1 MKHEISI
8 IIPVLNEEKN
18 IIPLTKKII
27 KSIKKLRYEI
37 IFVDDNS
44 KDETKKILSKL
55 QNNYKFFNPIIRR
68 KNRDLTQSC
77 FDGIHKA
84 KYQNILIMDGDLQHN
99 PKYINPMFSLFKN
112 NEVDIVIGSRELLSG
127 KNKGLSELRRLVS
140 IILIFS
146 FRIFRIET
154 SDPMSGFFL
163 FKKKLY
169 LKNKK
174 FMFGRGFKILA
185 DLLISSRKV
194 LKTKDLKIVF
204 DRRYNSKSKMSY
216 KVLLVL
222 VQFYFTNLFKKTFLR

>member
-1 MKHEISI
+1 MKHELSI

-55 QNNYKFFNPIIRR
+55 QNNYKLFNPIIRR

-99 PKYINPMFSLFKN
+99 PKYINPMFSLLKN
-112 NEVDIVIGSRELLSG
+112 NQVDIVIGSRELLSG

-174 FMFGRGFKILA
+174 IMFGRGFKILA

>member
-8 IIPVLNEEKN
+8 IIPVLNEENN

-27 KSIKKLRYEI
+27 KSIKKLKYEI

-44 KDETKKILSKL
+44 EDNTKKILSKL
-55 QNNYKFFNPIIRR
+55 KNNYRFFNPIIRR

-99 PKYINPMFSLFKN
+99 PKYINPMFSLLKN
-112 NEVDIVIGSRELLSG
+112 NQVDIVIGSRELLSG

-174 FMFGRGFKILA
+174 IMFGRGFKILA

>member
-8 IIPVLNEEKN
+8 IIPVLNEENN

-27 KSIKKLRYEI
+27 KSIKKLKYEI

-44 KDETKKILSKL
+44 EDNTKKILSKL
-55 QNNYKFFNPIIRR
+55 KNNYRFFNPIIRR

-99 PKYINPMFSLFKN
+99 PKYINPMFSLLKN
-112 NEVDIVIGSRELLSG
+112 NQVDIVIGSRELLSG

-140 IILIFS
+140 VILIFS

-174 FMFGRGFKILA
+174 IMFGRGFKILA